1 MTKRTFLSAL
11 MGLFASAASAE
22 GAPAPV
28 VPPVDLNVP
37 LTNPR
42 LLAAILKH
50 QQSQSN
56 ETATE
61 LLGELKT
68 AVLLVA
74 IILENPVIKSS
85 ETQALFKK
93 GDKIAVVEVR
103 DNNDNRLLALFTDH
117 RELQRFTNQANS
129 TLVMPTKD
137 AMSFVLEKSYS
148 GLVVNPASEA
158 TLRLDAPFIHT
169 VIGGM

>member
-1 MTKRTFLSAL
+1 MTKRTLISAL
-11 MGLFASAASAE
+11 MGLFASAVSAKT
-22 GAPAPV
+22 PSPPV

-37 LTNPR
+37 VTNPR
-42 LLAAILKH
+42 LVEAIHKH

-61 LLGELKT
+61 LFDELKT

-74 IILENPVIKSS
+74 VILEKPASKPSD
-85 ETQALFKK
+85 TQALFKK

-103 DNNDNRLLALFTDH
+103 DNSNNRLLALFTDH
-117 RELQRFTNQANS
+117 HELKRFTTQANS
-129 TLVMPTKD
+129 TLVMPTRD
-137 AMSFVLEKSYS
+137 AMSFALEKGYS

-158 TLRLDAPFIHT
+158 TLRLDAPFIRT